1 MDADFALSCWNCNN
15 KKAEHVDGV
24 DPDSGAVV
32 PLFNPRTDDW
42 DTHFELDSTL
52 TEIRGKTSCGRA
64 TVDRLR
70 MNDSSQVEARTLW
83 LQTQVWP

>member
-1 MDADFALSCWNCNN
+1 MRTSLSVAGTAITR
-15 KKAEHVDGV
+15 KLVTSTV
-24 DPDSGAVV
+24 LIRIRVRVV

-52 TEIRGKTSCGRA
+52 TEIRGKTSRGRA

-83 LQTQVWP
+83 LEIQVWP